1 MKLILSRNQRS
12 PAFAALCLT
21 ILSGVLVG
29 QRADATERVFTY
41 TYEPETMI
49 QGTTEI
55 EQWVTLRA
63 GKNSTVGQDNYNR
76 WDLRTELEH
85 GVTDNYTVGLYLL
98 QFEAVSYEDVSTSPS
113 SAVSE
118 FEWKGVAL
126 ENRYMILNPAE
137 HAIGLTA
144 YLEGGYSGSEAFIEP
159 KIIIGQRHGDWKWA
173 ANFIYE
179 NEWEDNLSEVVGIVE
194 GTAGLSRSIG
204 NNWAVGLEVRSRN
217 EWPNYSGFSSSA
229 VFVGPAIHYRKE
241 RFWGTLTVMPQ
252 VWGYN
257 YDGDPDGNSCLDLE
271 DNTRLLVRLIL
282 AFDI

>member
-1 MKLILSRNQRS
+1 MKPILSRYQRS
-12 PAFAALCLT
+12 RAFAGVCLT
-21 ILSGVLVG
+21 TLSAVLAG

-63 GKNSTVGQDNYNR
+63 GKNSTVGKDDYNR

-98 QFEAVSYEDVSTSPS
+98 NFEAVSYEDVSTTPS
-113 SAVSE
+113 SGVSE

-173 ANFIYE
+173 ANFVYE
-179 NEWEDNLSEVVGIVE
+179 NEWEDNLNEVEGVIE
-194 GTAGLSRSIG
+194 GTAGLSRRIG
-204 NNWAVGLEVRSRN
+204 NNWSVGLEVRSRN
-217 EWPNYSGFSSSA
+217 LWPNYSGFSSSA
-229 VFVGPAIHYRKE
+229 VFVGPAISYRKE
-241 RFWGTLTVMPQ
+241 RFWGALTVMPQ

-257 YDGDPDGNSCLDLE
+257 YDGDPDGNSSLDLE
-271 DNTRLLVRLIL
+271 DNERLLIRLIL

>member
-1 MKLILSRNQRS
+1 LTTLS
-12 PAFAALCLT
+12 ALLA
-21 ILSGVLVG
+21 G
-29 QRADATERVFTY
+29 QRAGATERVFTY

-63 GKNSTVGQDNYNR
+63 GKNSTVGKDDYNR

-98 QFEAVSYEDVSTSPS
+98 NFEAVSYEDVSTTPS
-113 SAVSE
+113 SGVSE

-137 HAIGLTA
+137 HVIGLTA

-179 NEWEDNLSEVVGIVE
+179 NEWEDNLNEVEGVIE

-204 NNWAVGLEVRSRN
+204 NNWSVGLEVRNRN
-217 EWPNYSGFSSSA
+217 LWPNYSGFSSSA
-229 VFVGPAIHYRKE
+229 VFVGPAISYRKE

-257 YDGDPDGNSCLDLE
+257 YDGDPDGNSSLDLE
-271 DNTRLLVRLIL
+271 DNERLLIRLIL